1 MDLEMITL
9 NEVRQ
14 RMKNVTGYQLKVES
28 KL

>member
-9 NEVRQ
+9 SEIRQ
-14 RMKNVTGYQLKVES
+14 RMKNVTEYQLKVES

>member
-9 NEVRQ
+9 SEISQ